1 VKKDEVPRE
10 GALSPTQ
17 TSSAVGS
24 VKGTT
29 YNNFKWPEGAMA
41 CLLRDFERAS
51 SIGVWESHCYG
62 VLWAKAF
69 RAYSA
74 RVSLYRGNFLTTGC
88 KEHKI
93 SDALKNLEL
102 EGLLTKTYTQNDKG
116 HMAGPIIFTVR
127 ALSGGNS
134 IVHEVHNGN
143 EPLCMESASSVHTSE
158 EVRIRKEREAPRR
171 PTLDD
176 WLAYAQEIK
185 WDKHDA
191 CGAFDYYE
199 SIGWMQSENRPV
211 VNWRACAKR
220 CSKKAQ
226 KTPVVGL
233 SKPKAKIKGIYDG
246 CESSPAYR
254 RLGYESMTRWKEA
267 GCPYD

>member
-1 VKKDEVPRE
+1 VKKDEVRRE
-10 GALSPTQ
+10 GILSPTQ

-62 VLWAKAF
+62 VLWVKAF

-93 SDALKNLEL
+93 SDAIKNLEL
-102 EGLLTKTYTQNDKG
+102 EGLVTKTYTQNNKG
-116 HMAGPIIFTVR
+116 HMAGPIVFTVK
-127 ALSGGNS
+127 ALSGDNS

-143 EPLCMESASSVHTSE
+143 EPLCMESTSSVHTSE
-158 EVRIRKEREAPRR
+158 EVRIRKKERRQGAPR
-171 PTLDD
+171 LM
-176 WLAYAQEIK
+176 
-185 WDKHDA
+185 
-191 CGAFDYYE
+191 
-199 SIGWMQSENRPV
+199 IGWLMR
-211 VNWRACAKR
+211 
-220 CSKKAQ
+220 
-226 KTPVVGL
+226 
-233 SKPKAKIKGIYDG
+233 
-246 CESSPAYR
+246 R
-254 RLGYESMTRWKEA
+254 RLSGTSMMPVAHSTTM
-267 GCPYD
+267 CL